1 MKLLGSQLQLTIEAL
16 PFCWDHE
23 ISINSDPRNSV
34 SMKTRFKLFINH
46 GNHDD
51 SFAEVIIHIYGFFC
65 YDLLC
70 DLSEMLNLINIGS
83 AVATRRNLV
92 DPIQRTKA

>member
-1 MKLLGSQLQLTIEAL
+1 
-16 PFCWDHE
+16 
-23 ISINSDPRNSV
+23 
-34 SMKTRFKLFINH
+34 MKTLFKFFINH

-51 SFAEVIIHIYGFFC
+51 SFVEVIIHICMVLG

-70 DLSEMLNLINIGS
+70 DLLEMSNSINIGS

-92 DPIQRTKA
+92 DRSICARKVIGGRGPTSTK